1 MNEII
6 YTQKSARYMWTVW
19 TSDGQPDLSPLS
31 LSGLVLPS
39 IRTACERAAED
50 IIKKSK
56 NLPPEYMGA
65 AEDNPLAFM
74 FETAFDGL
82 DSLAFK
88 LLKKVYSEVQ
98 KNYYTV
104 IFQDPTGKCT
114 DYTGYTPPYAF
125 FDLEGLVR
133 ERGAV
138 SGEGAT
144 ALARTERL
152 KANACKYINGQYICT
167 QPVSG
172 QTMCAYWEEPDD
184 DKSFQCYYQI
194 RNETQKDM
202 SDAFQCGNAN
212 AIAAQ

>member
-1 MNEII
+1 MDERI

-19 TSDGQPDLSPLS
+19 TPDNQPDLSPLS
-31 LSGLVLPS
+31 LSCLVLPS
-39 IRTACERAAED
+39 IRAACERAAED

-56 NLPPEYMGA
+56 NLPPEF
-65 AEDNPLAFM
+65 AEVGDSPLSFL

-114 DYTGYTPPYAF
+114 DYTGYTPSYAF
-125 FDLEGLVR
+125 FDLEDLVK

-144 ALARTERL
+144 ASARTERL
-152 KANACKYINGQYICT
+152 KANACKKVNGLYICT
-167 QPVSG
+167 QPVSCR
-172 QTMCAYWEEPDD
+172 TMCAYWEEPED
-184 DKSFQCYYQI
+184 DKSFQCYYQL
-194 RNETQKDM
+194 RNSKQKDM
-202 SDAFQCGNAN
+202 TDAFQCGNAE